1 MTPTTNGTGG
11 DQILKQ
17 DELGRVRT
25 PRAQREA
32 ILDQFEQSGMSG
44 IAFAAHVGV
53 KYPTFA
59 HWLQQRR
66 KAKADGG
73 GSVSAPPAAPP
84 VPARWLEVVAGSA
97 PVASAGVVAVV
108 LPGGARIEVRD
119 CAGVALAAELIG
131 RLGGVR
137 PC

>member
-1 MTPTTNGTGG
+1 MTPTNSDTSG

-32 ILDQFEQSGMSG
+32 ILDQFEASGMSG

-59 HWLQQRR
+59 HWVQQRR
-66 KAKADGG
+66 RARTEGG
-73 GSVSAPPAAPP
+73 GSVPPPAAPG
-84 VPARWLEVVAGSA
+84 PARWLEVVAGNCA
-97 PVASAGVVAVV
+97 PATVAAVAVV
-108 LPGGARIEVRD
+108 LPGGARIELRD
-119 CAGVALAAELIG
+119 AAGVALAAELIN
-131 RLGGVR
+131 RVGGAR
-137 PC
+137 GC